1 MTEPSDRLRMLFDA
15 ALAHTGT
22 DRDAFVRESCAD
34 DSLRI
39 ELDRL
44 LAAHDRAGSFL
55 DGSALASFGED
66 LTAWAGRRLGVYEIA
81 HEIGRGGMG
90 VVFLATR
97 VDELFRKQVAI
108 KVLRSN
114 LDGRELLDR
123 FRRER
128 QILASLDHPNIARLI
143 DGGTTEEG
151 LPYVVMDYVEGQPID
166 TFCRDQHLS
175 IEKRL
180 QLFQTLC
187 SAVHYAHQNLVVH
200 RDLKPS
206 NIVVTRDG
214 QPKLLDFGIAKLL
227 QSDLPGE
234 TRTGLRPMT
243 LDYAS
248 PEQITGEVIT
258 TASDVYALGVVL
270 YQLVSGERPYPRNS
284 HSEHDMMRHI
294 CDHMP
299 EAPSK
304 AIRDQTDS
312 DGSIRKLRRQLAGD
326 IDTIVL
332 KALRKEPSRR
342 YSSAEQLSD
351 DITRYLTG
359 LPVLAQND
367 TVTYRTAKF
376 VRRHTIAVAAT
387 ALIIMAFFGGV
398 VAIAR
403 EARIA
408 ERERQLA
415 DAQRARA
422 ERRFNDVRRLAS
434 SFLFEFHDAIAHLPG
449 STPARKLVVSKAL
462 EYLGSLNP
470 KPAATSPFNRNWPLR
485 TTESVTCSEIPHW
498 PTSEIRL
505 AQFPRTAKPSRSG
518 KGSPRKIQRLPG
530 ARSSVMRKL
539 AAPNSR
545 PAIWRAHFRIS
556 GKRWRCG
563 SNGFGVEPHNA
574 DVAQRVA
581 EMAARLCTGLVL
593 LGDTPGALANCRRCD
608 ALTNT
613 LLEAHPADVALR
625 TQKAVNMIALGNA
638 LRLSG
643 QPKEAADTLQTA
655 VNQFR
660 PLMAVDSTNADLQ
673 RRAAIAHA
681 YLANAELDLHDRTAA
696 TENYRA
702 AIGLL
707 QGLVSADPSNVRFR
721 TDLTYMLFRQGGL
734 LTQAGR
740 TQEARASTKRGLAFL
755 RLSAERSTASAE
767 DLNDYAWWLATG
779 QPADLRQPTHAIE
792 LAKRAIALAHSPN
805 ASYLHTL
812 GWSYFRAGDRPDAV
826 DALQRALAILEPGPP
841 GAPSTG
847 LRRQVEVDLL
857 EFRHGHLS
865 REISRP
871 PRVIGS
877 TNRY

>member
-312 DGSIRKLRRQLAGD
+312 DGSIRKLQRQLAGD

-367 TVTYRTAKF
+367 TVTYRTVKF

-408 ERERQLA
+408 ERERQFA

-462 EYLGSLNP
+462 EYLGSLESEAGSDISLQQELATAYDRVGDVLGNP
-470 KPAATSPFNRNWPLR
+470 ALANLGDTAGAISAYRKALAIREGIAAKD
-485 TTESVTCSEIPHW
+485 
-498 PTSEIRL
+498 PTL
-505 AQFPRTAKPSRSG
+505 
-518 KGSPRKIQRLPG
+518 
-530 ARSSVMRKL
+530 ARSPIVSYEKVGGAEFAAGNL
-539 AAPNSR
+539 ASAFS
-545 PAIWRAHFRIS
+545 HFR
-556 GKRWRCG
+556 KAMEMREQWFR
-563 SNGFGVEPHNA
+563 VEPHNA

>member
-1 MTEPSDRLRMLFDA
+1 MEEPSDHLSMLFDA
-15 ALAHTGT
+15 ALAHAGP
-22 DRDAFVRESCAD
+22 DRDAFVRGLGAD
-34 DSLRI
+34 ERLRI
-39 ELDRL
+39 ELERL

-55 DGSALASFGED
+55 EGPALASLGD
-66 LTAWAGRRLGVYEIA
+66 GLAAWAGRRLGVYEIA

-97 VDELFRKQVAI
+97 VDALFRKQVAI

-114 LDGRELLDR
+114 LDEPELLDR

-128 QILASLDHPNIARLI
+128 QILATLDHPNIARLI
-143 DGGTTEEG
+143 DGGKTDEG

-166 TFCRDQHLS
+166 TFCRDHELS

-180 QLFQTLC
+180 RLFQTLC
-187 SAVHYAHQNLVVH
+187 GAVHYAHQNLVVH

-206 NIVVTRDG
+206 NIVVARDG

-248 PEQITGEVIT
+248 PEQITGDAIT

-270 YQLVSGERPYPRNS
+270 YELVSGERPYPGHS
-284 HSEHDMMRHI
+284 HSEHDLMRSI
-294 CDHMP
+294 CEHVPDP
-299 EAPSK
+299 PSR
-304 AIRDQTDS
+304 AIRDQV
-312 DGSIRKLRRQLAGD
+312 DGSGSNLKLRRQLAGD
-326 IDTIVL
+326 IDTITL
-332 KALRKEPSRR
+332 KALQKEPSRR

-351 DITRYLTG
+351 DIARHLTG

-367 TVTYRTAKF
+367 TVTYRTTKF

-387 ALIIMAFFGGV
+387 ALVIVAFLGGV

-403 EARIA
+403 EARVA
-408 ERERQLA
+408 ERQRQLA
-415 DAQRARA
+415 DAQRGRA
-422 ERRFNDVRRLAS
+422 ERRFNDVRRLAN

-462 EYLGSLNP
+462 EYLGSLESETGSDVSFQQELATAYDRVGDVLGNP
-470 KPAATSPFNRNWPLR
+470 ALANLGDTAGALSAYRKALAIREGIAAKDPAL
-485 TTESVTCSEIPHW
+485 
-498 PTSEIRL
+498 
-505 AQFPRTAKPSRSG
+505 
-518 KGSPRKIQRLPG
+518 
-530 ARSSVMRKL
+530 ARSPIVSYEKIGGAEFAAGNL
-539 AAPNSR
+539 ASAFP
-545 PAIWRAHFRIS
+545 HFR
-556 GKRWRCG
+556 KAMEMREQWLR
-563 SNGFGVEPHNA
+563 VEPHNA

-581 EMAARLCTGLVL
+581 EMAARLCSGLIL

-608 ALTNT
+608 VLTNT
-613 LLEAHPADVALR
+613 LLEVHPDDVALR
-625 TQKAVNMIALGNA
+625 TQKAVNAIALGNA
-638 LRLSG
+638 LRLSA
-643 QPKEAADTLQTA
+643 QPKEAAAMLQIA
-655 VNQFR
+655 VDQFR
-660 PLMAVDSTNADLQ
+660 PLMSADSTNADLQ

-681 YLANAELDLHDRTAA
+681 YLANAELDLHESTAA

-740 TQEARASTKRGLAFL
+740 AQEARASTKRGLAFL

-767 DLNDYAWWLATG
+767 DLNDYAWWLATCL
-779 QPADLRQPTHAIE
+779 PADLRQPTHAIA

-826 DALQRALAILEPGPP
+826 DALQRALAILEPAPAGT
-841 GAPSTG
+841 PSTG

-857 EFRHGHLS
+857 EFRQGHRS
-865 REISRP
+865 GGISTTRP
-871 PRVIGS
+871 
-877 TNRY
+877 